1 MKIILFIYIKM
12 DLIKTLKTLYNSQY
26 ESNIYISSLDN
37 KIYSK
42 LEYTNKNISF
52 PINIISNPK
61 IKKCA
66 ILIIINS
73 GYIIEILNTKFENYI
88 KLILELFFKCKN
100 DFNQL
105 FSRYNLKY
113 ENKIYSEK
121 TVIYME
127 FDYLGFNPIFSK
139 FVKNIIYFDRLVVQ
153 NNINDILKNL
163 NIVNNIDTD
172 YLYNKYFIK
181 KHFEISESSEKN
193 KEMSLNE
200 FFQYYFLKNREKY
213 ITILS
218 PYSEEKSKDIISKIF
233 DKNKN
238 DFKNNLLKIYDKYT
252 PLIPKFCP
260 FIEPDILLIRK
271 LDIEKNNNLKLK
283 FFFPE
288 LSYKSQ
294 NILEYISYMINGKR
308 PGSIFYH
315 LNRNRHILDLYSY
328 TIYNINMPPQLIIS
342 MRVNLNFSQYILKLI
357 LSKFINFLRK
367 LLRESNNI
375 KITYENYQKMLLHN
389 FNYSNNNNKNY
400 YFYLYE
406 FTNNFIEL
414 KKINNDNNSDNQW
427 KYATYM
433 NLLLNRY
440 LLPEYN
446 FPLVKNIIDDIMS
459 LKNLIIIME
468 LHPKLFSNFSINI
481 KGFNNIISNKNIV
494 SNDYNTYYYLNLN
507 KTEILNYSF
516 TTQNY
521 DSSSFKHKQN
531 KINYISKEINLSSIP
546 NNFNNRAKVQLY
558 LNNIA
563 NQLWYYI
570 PEENHNIN
578 NFIVYSKFHFIN
590 PNIRNINQN
599 INKTQIK
606 YYNYT
611 NKKIE
616 QEFEEILD
624 MGNIINLTMDKNG
637 INLELKAFKD
647 IYIKIL
653 EKIFSFFFEF
663 ENDFIEYG
671 DVDYISED
679 FKSDLDKAI
688 NCLQSALKEDLN
700 EKYFEGKNYLMDVNK
715 LKLYGFNLED
725 NIYIESLIYG
735 NMDMNLI
742 KDIKNVFLKYNT
754 REYDYLS
761 IFGNIA
767 EFKKKILETKKI
779 KEGGIY
785 IYKLGANYLEHN
797 INYYYSFFQILDF
810 NKEKYIYLI
819 LIYLLM
825 KKNLNS
831 RSCTIHKIH
840 IDEIYYISIIRKSFD
855 YPELMAKHVTV
866 NIKKLIDIICKNNS
880 DESDN
885 TLKQILL
892 NLKNDFLEEIID
904 EDNIF
909 NFFWDEIY
917 NSTYN
922 FDFEIKDEKSFINY
936 IENKID
942 LIEFKNYF
950 KNNFFEKQRKIEF
963 LYYKD
968 SIKYYNTATKKDL
981 NSYPWNID
989 FINNNNEF
997 KVYEIYYNISKLP
1010 E

>member
-1 MKIILFIYIKM
+1 
-12 DLIKTLKTLYNSQY
+12 
-26 ESNIYISSLDN
+26 
-37 KIYSK
+37 
-42 LEYTNKNISF
+42 
-52 PINIISNPK
+52 
-61 IKKCA
+61 
-66 ILIIINS
+66 
-73 GYIIEILNTKFENYI
+73 
-88 KLILELFFKCKN
+88 
-100 DFNQL
+100 
-105 FSRYNLKY
+105 
-113 ENKIYSEK
+113 
-121 TVIYME
+121 
-127 FDYLGFNPIFSK
+127 
-139 FVKNIIYFDRLVVQ
+139 
-153 NNINDILKNL
+153 
-163 NIVNNIDTD
+163 
-172 YLYNKYFIK
+172 
-181 KHFEISESSEKN
+181 
-193 KEMSLNE
+193 
-200 FFQYYFLKNREKY
+200 
-213 ITILS
+213 
-218 PYSEEKSKDIISKIF
+218 
-233 DKNKN
+233 
-238 DFKNNLLKIYDKYT
+238 
-252 PLIPKFCP
+252 
-260 FIEPDILLIRK
+260 
-271 LDIEKNNNLKLK
+271 
-283 FFFPE
+283 
-288 LSYKSQ
+288 
-294 NILEYISYMINGKR
+294 
-308 PGSIFYH
+308 
-315 LNRNRHILDLYSY
+315 
-328 TIYNINMPPQLIIS
+328 
-342 MRVNLNFSQYILKLI
+342 
-357 LSKFINFLRK
+357 
-367 LLRESNNI
+367 
-375 KITYENYQKMLLHN
+375 
-389 FNYSNNNNKNY
+389 
-400 YFYLYE
+400 
-406 FTNNFIEL
+406 
-414 KKINNDNNSDNQW
+414 
-427 KYATYM
+427 
-433 NLLLNRY
+433 
-440 LLPEYN
+440 
-446 FPLVKNIIDDIMS
+446 
-459 LKNLIIIME
+459 
-468 LHPKLFSNFSINI
+468 
-481 KGFNNIISNKNIV
+481 
-494 SNDYNTYYYLNLN
+494 
-507 KTEILNYSF
+507 
-516 TTQNY
+516 
-521 DSSSFKHKQN
+521 
-531 KINYISKEINLSSIP
+531 
-546 NNFNNRAKVQLY
+546 
-558 LNNIA
+558 
-563 NQLWYYI
+563 
-570 PEENHNIN
+570 
-578 NFIVYSKFHFIN
+578 
-590 PNIRNINQN
+590 
-599 INKTQIK
+599 
-606 YYNYT
+606 
-611 NKKIE
+611 
-616 QEFEEILD
+616 
-624 MGNIINLTMDKNG
+624 MDKNG

-866 NIKKLIDIICKNNS
+866 NIKKLIDIICKINS

-950 KNNFFEKQRKIEF
+950 KNNFFDKQRKIEF